1 MPSLPRVLPKTLQL
15 ITTLSNL
22 GREEIQARDLLVLF
36 LALVEEIKFWTVLED
51 KLDILISF
59 CSELVTFH
67 QILCGLLRWPCS
79 GRCWRRRGLGRWCD
93 QVAAAWV
100 NP

>member
-1 MPSLPRVLPKTLQL
+1 MPSLPRVLPKILQL

-79 GRCWRRRGLGRWCD
+79 GR
-93 QVAAAWV
+93 
-100 NP
+100 